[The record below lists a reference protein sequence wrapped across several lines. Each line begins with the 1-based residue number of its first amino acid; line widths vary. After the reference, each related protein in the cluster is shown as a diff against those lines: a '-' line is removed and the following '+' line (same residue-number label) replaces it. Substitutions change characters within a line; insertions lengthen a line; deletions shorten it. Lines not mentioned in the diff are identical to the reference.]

1 MKLNKGGAKMG
12 TPNVFEFA
20 FNSFIGIGV
29 GFEWYHHGEYG
40 KVLDIRILLPFF
52 SIGIF
57 CRKVKENNWI

>member
-1 MKLNKGGAKMG
+1 MG
-12 TPNVFEFA
+12 TPNVFEFN

-40 KVLDIRILLPFF
+40 KVLDISILLPFF